1 MRPKTVNKAVLRAFL
16 QRRKINALGLTV
28 LTMASASITLISA
41 LTHFT
46 RTDVLVIVTLL
57 MALLCLLQALKTRK
71 GFRTVHTGG
80 LLHKKRPAPQD
91 DPSSACAGKAL

>member
-1 MRPKTVNKAVLRAFL
+1 MRPQTVNKAVLRAFL
-16 QRRKINALGLTV
+16 QRRKINALGLMV

-57 MALLCLLQALKTRK
+57 MALLYLLQALKTRK

-80 LLHKKRPAPQD
+80 LLHKKRSAPQD
-91 DPSSACAGKAL
+91 DPSSECAGKAL